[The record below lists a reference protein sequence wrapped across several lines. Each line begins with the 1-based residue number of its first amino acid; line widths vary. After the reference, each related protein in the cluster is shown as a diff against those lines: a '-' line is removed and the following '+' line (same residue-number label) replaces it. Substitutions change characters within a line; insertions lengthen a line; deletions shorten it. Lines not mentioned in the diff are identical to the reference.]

1 MTEEQL
7 QRLTARIQADQEIKV
22 RVIKRLQ
29 RDAWFFC
36 ENFVW
41 TLDEHDLL
49 NPIKRLPD
57 KAYLKAITNIW
68 SKEQLVLIEKSR
80 QMMISW
86 LMAALHYWLAAYH
99 SGQNVLVQSKKEDDS
114 DLILK
119 RMEFIH
125 NHIPEDLRVPL
136 AGGKK
141 TYCNI
146 EFDGTH
152 SRILGVSQ
160 NPEASRSQTASAIF
174 SDETAFQDRAEE
186 AYRAVRPALG
196 QTGKYT
202 AVSTPNGKEFFW
214 KLRSDLC

>member
-7 QRLTARIQADQEIKV
+7 QRLLARIQTDQEFKV

-49 NPIKRLPD
+49 NPIKGLPD

-80 QMMISW
+80 QMMVSW

-136 AGGKK
+136 VGGKK

-174 SDETAFQDRAEE
+174 SDETAFQDKAEE

>member
-1 MTEEQL
+1 MKPAEL
-7 QRLTARIQADQEIKV
+7 KVLTQRIQTDQTLKTQ
-22 RVIKRLQ
+22 VIRRLQ
-29 RDAWFFC
+29 LDAWFFC

-49 NPIKRLPD
+49 NPIKQLPN
-57 KAYLKAITNIW
+57 KAYLKAITHIW
-68 SKEQLVLIEKSR
+68 TREQLVIIEKSR

-114 DLILK
+114 DLILR

-136 AGGKK
+136 VGGKK
-141 TYCNI
+141 TYCNM

-152 SRILGVSQ
+152 SKILGVSQ

-174 SDETAFQDRAEE
+174 SDETAFQDKAEE

-214 KLRSDLC
+214 KLRSDIL